1 MVQGVRVELT
11 TFDDKEIKMLIIT
24 VHNEGGTNESSN
36 YTYVVSVNRDVISTG
51 EVLDFNRDM
60 GWEALIDQVLRDVR
74 HRKSMAS
81 IKSDV

>member
-1 MVQGVRVELT
+1 MLT
-11 TFDDKEIKMLIIT
+11 IT
-24 VHNEGGTNESSN
+24 VHNEGGTNESAN

>member
-1 MVQGVRVELT
+1 
-11 TFDDKEIKMLIIT
+11 MLIIT

-51 EVLDFNRDM
+51 EVLDFNRDT